1 MRRGEGVELKLEPT
15 PSEEQIKLPSGCGT
29 GRQYTHI
36 LGRLSEWRVCQRQG
50 TESQVNSNEPLG
62 KSPGVS
68 FSPNVKRD
76 FFDPN
81 FIIKNG
87 AQHSGRRKP
96 QPPEAYTSETAFVLL
111 TALAPVLFY
120 SILVT
125 KFVFSHFCLGKVS
138 LSFRFYGTFIQQF
151 KISIMGLPHASPRH
165 FLAFSGSCF

>member
-1 MRRGEGVELKLEPT
+1 MELKLEPT
-15 PSEEQIKLPSGCGT
+15 DSPGEEQIKLPSGCGT

-36 LGRLSEWRVCQRQG
+36 LGRLSERRVCQMQG

-68 FSPNVKRD
+68 FNPNVKKRV
-76 FFDPN
+76 FFDPY

-96 QPPEAYTSETAFVLL
+96 QPPVAYTSETAFVLL

-138 LSFRFYGTFIQQF
+138 LPFRFYGTFIQQF
-151 KISIMGLPHASPRH
+151 KISILGLPHASPRH